1 LRIMALDVGDKRIG
15 VAVSDP
21 FGWTSAK
28 MLTVDVNED
37 EDVVERLKRLI
48 AEEGVGKIITGLP
61 RNMDGTDS
69 EQTKKVRRFAETL
82 ESVVDVPIQLWDER
96 LSTVAATKSLL
107 QAGLKRRQRK
117 RVVDGVAASLILQS
131 YLDSR
136 QSGQE

>member
-1 LRIMALDVGDKRIG
+1 MRIMALDVGDKRIG

>member
-1 LRIMALDVGDKRIG
+1 MALDVGDKRIG